1 MRHRPTRSYEKGYN
15 EIDHK
20 FELAG
25 NKNFI
30 WAAGATAAL
39 ACAMTAIDAVVLART
54 MRTGAARA
62 RPGEQPPKM
71 TGIHNSSCNTGSSRC
86 VTYPSAQQT
95 NGAPAAGASGP
106 SELRVNVGPV

>member
-1 MRHRPTRSYEKGYN
+1 MRRRPIRSWAKGYKGG
-15 EIDHK
+15 DHK
-20 FELAG
+20 FELTG

-62 RPGEQPPKM
+62 KAGDQSPSPTM
-71 TGIHNSSCNTGSSRC
+71 TDFHNSTCRTEP
-86 VTYPSAQQT
+86 VTYPSAQQ
-95 NGAPAAGASGP
+95 NNYAAPAVPAAGIQG
-106 SELRVNVGPV
+106 LRVNA

>member
-1 MRHRPTRSYEKGYN
+1 MRNRPTRSYEKGYN

-39 ACAMTAIDAVVLART
+39 CCAMTAIDAVVLART

-62 RPGEQPPKM
+62 KAGEQSPSPTM
-71 TGIHNSSCNTGSSRC
+71 TSSHNSTCRTEP
-86 VTYPSAQQT
+86 VTYPSAQQ
-95 NGAPAAGASGP
+95 NNYAAPAVPAAGIQG
-106 SELRVNVGPV
+106 LRVNA